1 MKCDLSIK
9 TYKSNL
15 IRMIVLISGTLIFVS
30 FMSFI
35 TKKILI
41 QNDSSIT
48 ALSSLEKWVATS
60 FQFLT
65 FVIVIYSVYQL
76 SKAIIQLVFF
86 GTRSKSSVLEMDS
99 CSGSFSVDSPIV
111 HSSNNWRISSDNIK
125 LVSLTSKDG
134 YIEMEI
140 TAKLP
145 NFRKT
150 DRVILFL
157 NFLFGGNGEYTAT
170 AMINP
175 YNKTKIYEFI
185 KREFPS
191 IETY

>member
-1 MKCDLSIK
+1 MKCELSIQ

-15 IRMIVLISGTLIFVS
+15 IRMIILISGTLIFIS
-30 FMSFI
+30 FMTFI

-41 QNDSSIT
+41 QNDPSIT
-48 ALSSLEKWVATS
+48 TLSSLEKWIATS

-65 FVIVIYSVYQL
+65 IVIVIYSVYQL

-99 CSGSFSVDSPIV
+99 CSGSFSVDSPII
-111 HSSNNWRISSDNIK
+111 HSSNNWRISTDNIK
-125 LVSLTSKDG
+125 LVSLTSRAG
-134 YIEMEI
+134 FIEMEI

-145 NFRKT
+145 NLEKK
-150 DRVILFL
+150 DKVILFL
-157 NFLFGGNGEYTAT
+157 NFLLGGNGEYTAT

-175 YNKTKIYEFI
+175 YNKSKIYEFI
-185 KREFPS
+185 KKEFPS